1 MGIFIGLLLL
11 LTPLLL
17 LLIAALGTP
26 AVAALFALVLSGLA
40 LNHIRL
46 TGEVKDL
53 KERLDLLERRNREGG
68 K

>member
-26 AVAALFALVLSGLA
+26 AVAALFALVLSGLG

-46 TGEVKDL
+46 TGEIKDL
-53 KERLDLLERRNREGG
+53 KERLDHLERQNREG